1 MTDSD
6 VYEFRA
12 STFGSAFRMLQALHA
27 GHELAFLQIDRTEDC
42 VEVIV
47 HALACEA
54 CVQGAVDFSGDDLIR
69 RTVRCVS
76 HDEAL

>member
-1 MTDSD
+1 MNDPH

-27 GHELAFLQIDRTEDC
+27 GHELDFLQIDRTEDC

-47 HALACEA
+47 RAFACED
-54 CVQGAVDFSGDDLIR
+54 CVQGAVEFSGDDLIR
-69 RTVRCVS
+69 RTVRCAS